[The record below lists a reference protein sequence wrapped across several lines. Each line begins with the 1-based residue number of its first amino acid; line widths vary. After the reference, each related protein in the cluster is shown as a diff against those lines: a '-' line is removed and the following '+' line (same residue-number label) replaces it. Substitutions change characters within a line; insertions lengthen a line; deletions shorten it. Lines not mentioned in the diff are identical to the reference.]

1 MGIISLASGSSCW
14 RGLDYYKEKR
24 VVELNKILVEL
35 VIEELNKKF
44 KRNKID
50 TLTRDSLLK
59 NIDNIIIFQNGKINI
74 EFR

>member
-14 RGLDYYKEKR
+14 RGLDSYKEKR